1 MPSPT
6 KTVAPKAKVVAPKAK
21 AAPKVAKTTA
31 PKKLVVKKAEHP
43 TYFDM
48 IAAAITSMKNRRGSS
63 RQAIR
68 KYILENY
75 NVDSV
80 KMKTPLRLSFRNG
93 LAKGKLCY
101 AKKSGKGSGC
111 FKLVPKEKEAKKPAV
126 KKVVKK
132 VKSATDKK
140 KVADKKKVKA
150 VEVTVAV
157 EEILDLENRAEEVEI
172 YDLEEVE
179 IYENRA
185 DVSTDIDTDM
195 DIDSDTDMDMEME
208 CCFPGY

>member
-1 MPSPT
+1 MTSSA
-6 KTVAPKAKVVAPKAK
+6 APKTKPAAPKTKA
-21 AAPKVAKTTA
+21 AAPKVAA
-31 PKKLVVKKAEHP
+31 PKVSKTAASKKTEHP
-43 TYFDM
+43 TYFEM

-111 FKLVPKEKEAKKPAV
+111 FKLVRKEKEAKKPA
-126 KKVVKK
+126 VKK

-140 KVADKKKVKA
+140 KVAVA
-150 VEVTVAV
+150 VVEVTVAV
-157 EEILDLENRAEEVEI
+157 EEILDLENRAEEVE
-172 YDLEEVE
+172 
-179 IYENRA
+179 NRA
-185 DVSTDIDTDM
+185 DVSTDIETDL
-195 DIDSDTDMDMEME
+195 DIDSDTDFDMEME
-208 CCFPGY
+208 CCFPEY